1 MTRPRS
7 VVALYPGSFDP
18 ITLGHE
24 DIARRAL
31 SVADRLIVAVAHTS
45 THDKRGL
52 FSVHERVGLI
62 REVLGG
68 EDRIEVQSFEG
79 LLVDFARGAGAS
91 LVVRGL
97 RAVSDF
103 EYELQMAQM
112 NQELWPEIE
121 TVFLVP
127 EAAIRS
133 SRRRWCGRWRRWAA
147 TSRRSCRRRSS
158 TACRTSWAPND
169 PRSEPAQVHRDRDF
183 LAHTNVYSLL
193 LCSPSGSCGL
203 CSATQPDLRPAPGA
217 SSPWAL
223 RCLRTV
229 K

>member
-31 SVADRLIVAVAHTS
+31 SVADRLIVAVAHRS

-127 EAAIRS
+127 EARYSFIS
-133 SRRRWCGRWRRWAA
+133 SSLVREVATLGGDVSAFVSPAVLRRMH
-147 TSRRSCRRRSS
+147 
-158 TACRTSWAPND
+158 D
-169 PRSEPAQVHRDRDF
+169 K
-183 LAHTNVYSLL
+183 L
-193 LCSPSGSCGL
+193 GS
-203 CSATQPDLRPAPGA
+203 
-217 SSPWAL
+217 
-223 RCLRTV
+223 